1 MYWSCTECEKQ
12 WLLWVQRVVSVLVV
26 YSCDCGSLGAT
37 TYYHF
42 LAPWEK
48 ILSQTISP
56 EEDQSSQFE
65 IQFLLNVYSYSLNAH
80 HYKIGKAE
88 VGHCELGT
96 NYIMTWSHKA
106 PILHLMLQTREI
118 ARTVTI
124 CFLGFWLVDWNMNQ
138 IMAHSEQIRHA
149 PPALA

>member
-1 MYWSCTECEKQ
+1 MGSEGCKCIGCL
-12 WLLWVQRVVSVLVV
+12 LLWL
-26 YSCDCGSLGAT
+26 CGSLGAT
-37 TYYHF
+37 TYYHC
-42 LAPWEK
+42 LAPWET

-56 EEDQSSQFE
+56 EKDQSSQLE
-65 IQFLLNVYSYSLNAH
+65 IQFLLNVYSHAVTVHHCKVEKTFLLH
-80 HYKIGKAE
+80 HYKVGKAE
-88 VGHCELGT
+88 VDHCELGT

-138 IMAHSEQIRHA
+138 TVAHSEQIRHA